1 MQYQVYFVHSIE
13 RIGESSYTSQSIN
26 ESSTVVEAGSINQ
39 AERMVTAMYGGH
51 QNCQV
56 KSVQQL

>member
-1 MQYQVYFVHSIE
+1 MQYRVFFVHSIE
-13 RIGESSYTSQSIN
+13 RIGESSYTSQSMN
-26 ESSTVVEAGSINQ
+26 ESSVEVEAGSINQ
-39 AERMVTAMYGGH
+39 AERLVTAMFGGR